1 MAWLRMGGGVLQK
14 EASLPVALRYE
25 VQYGFRFRGNWKQV
39 CLGCVLAGSS
49 VDTGVSAS
57 GR

>member
-1 MAWLRMGGGVLQK
+1 MGGGVLQK